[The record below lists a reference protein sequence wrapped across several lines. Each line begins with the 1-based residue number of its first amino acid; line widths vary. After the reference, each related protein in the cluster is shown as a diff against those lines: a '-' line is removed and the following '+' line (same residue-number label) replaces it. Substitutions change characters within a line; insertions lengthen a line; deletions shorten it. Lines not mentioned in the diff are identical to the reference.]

1 MRRENTV
8 VKSGKHVVSLGGDER
23 ALSLGDNGGPSFDPL
38 EPLLTVNEAAAILRC
53 STHSLNRWR
62 LTGDGPKFIYV
73 GRRVRYRRADLA
85 AFIAASTRNSTSDPG
100 EPTAAT
106 AERKP
111 GRRLA
116 DDRGKVG
123 SEKAQPKYPSPESAS
138 RRRPIRDRNRRCFLH
153 RQSSPSRCTATA
165 STPRAT
171 SCMLRHYVIIAAIRA
186 AA

>member
-100 EPTAAT
+100 EP
-106 AERKP
+106 
-111 GRRLA
+111 
-116 DDRGKVG
+116 
-123 SEKAQPKYPSPESAS
+123 
-138 RRRPIRDRNRRCFLH
+138 
-153 RQSSPSRCTATA
+153 
-165 STPRAT
+165 
-171 SCMLRHYVIIAAIRA
+171 A
-186 AA
+186 AAAAV